1 MTDRRRLVFP
11 VSLMFLAAC
20 GGGDSGGGGAPEPLL
35 TANGTV
41 SAGAQQVVPAYGASN
56 VLKSGTVNIVFSDAL
71 MTCSTLTASTAP
83 DGIYVQVQISS
94 AAKGVPDRHMVVF
107 TIISGG
113 NVSGGGSDTGTVE
126 VLDASDTLIVLRVAY
141 QDVIEGVSYAVNGD
155 FGVVRCP

>member
-11 VSLMFLAAC
+11 VSLVLLAAC
-20 GGGDSGGGGAPEPLL
+20 GGGGSGADGTPEPLL

-56 VLKSGTVNIVFSDAL
+56 VLKSGTVNVVFSNAV

-94 AAKGVPDRHMVVF
+94 AAKGVPDKHMVLF
-107 TIISGG
+107 TIITGG
-113 NVSGGGSDTGTVE
+113 HVSGAGSDAGTVE
-126 VLDASDTLIVLRVAY
+126 VLDVSDSLIVLRVAY
-141 QDVIEGVSYAVNGD
+141 QDVIEGTSYAVNGD
-155 FGVVRCP
+155 FGVARCP